1 MMLLLK
7 EKKER
12 ERFGLVSPSQLDQLP
27 PKTLHSEENGGHN
40 DDLKGRTPCSV
51 TVIDPFMNSMRPSAF
66 VIIRGVS
73 I

>member
-12 ERFGLVSPSQLDQLP
+12 ERFGLVSPSQLDKLP
-27 PKTLHSEENGGHN
+27 PKTLHSEENGGPNH
-40 DDLKGRTPCSV
+40 DLQGRIPCSV
-51 TVIDPFMNSMRPSAF
+51 TVIGPFMNCMRPF

>member
-1 MMLLLK
+1 MTLLLK

-12 ERFGLVSPSQLDQLP
+12 ERFGLVSPPQLDQLP
-27 PKTLHSEENGGHN
+27 PKTLHSEENGGPNH
-40 DDLKGRTPCSV
+40 DLKGRIPCSV
-51 TVIDPFMNSMRPSAF
+51 TVIDPCMNCMRPSAF